1 MENLTG
7 RDKLIT
13 ALKVSGLRTA
23 LWNTHTF
30 LHDFE
35 TDDLPYYFEHELVE
49 AIRIIDQLL
58 YKCENHLDAY
68 VGNYEGE

>member
-1 MENLTG
+1 MEELTE

-30 LHDFE
+30 LHE
-35 TDDLPYYFEHELVE
+35 VKMDDLPYYFEHELVE

-58 YKCENHLDAY
+58 YKCDNHLDAY
-68 VGNYEGE
+68 VGNYKGE